1 MRLFC
6 DNLALSIDVSSFG
19 SYKLRRMVLYFKPD
33 KDNIP
38 IFLYAGSVRLEIIKV
53 YKNYSYLEWLIRKKN
68 KTRAISYRRFGI

>member
-6 DNLALSIDVSSFG
+6 DNLAMSIDVSSFG

-38 IFLYAGSVRLEIIKV
+38 IFLCAGSVRLEIIKV
-53 YKNYSYLEWLIRKKN
+53 YKNYLFLEWLRIKN
-68 KTRAISYRRFGI
+68 KTRTISYRRFRI